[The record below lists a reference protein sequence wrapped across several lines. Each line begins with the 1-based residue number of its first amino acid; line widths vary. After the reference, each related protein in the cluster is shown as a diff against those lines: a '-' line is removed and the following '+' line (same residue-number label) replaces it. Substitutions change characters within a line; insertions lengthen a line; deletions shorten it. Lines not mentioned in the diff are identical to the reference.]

1 MIAAHFILV
10 YGLSLLA
17 IQVTKGN
24 TPPVSPHIPCI
35 SRKRIV
41 PKQIPITIPP
51 VDSNPPI
58 HTVSSNSDSSN
69 QKDVYFPWNDG
80 YGLCLLF

>member
-24 TPPVSPHIPCI
+24 TPPVSPHILCN
-35 SRKRIV
+35 SRKRAA
-41 PKQIPITIPP
+41 PKQILTTIPP
-51 VDSNPPI
+51 VDPNPPI
-58 HTVSSNSDSSN
+58 HTISSHSDSSN
-69 QKDVYFPWNDG
+69 QKDVYFPWNDD
-80 YGLCLLF
+80 YGLCLLL